1 MVLVVHE
8 EMIMP
13 DTTIEKVEAGS
24 SPRGEMGQKYLV
36 AGKHVSLRLWII
48 DEPGVKLKAPTT
60 RDYET
65 VGYVI
70 QGAQSSTL
78 KARL

>member
-13 DTTIEKVEAGS
+13 DTTIKKVEAGS

-36 AGKHVSLRLWII
+36 AGKRVSLRLWI
-48 DEPGVKLKAPTT
+48 DEPVASLKPQQQEPMRRWDT
-60 RDYET
+60 
-65 VGYVI
+65 
-70 QGAQSSTL
+70 
-78 KARL
+78 